1 MSNQS
6 PDVELAVTLG
16 IEEEFFLVD
25 PASGDLLHD
34 PDPRIF
40 QAAAESAGPH
50 GVVKEFLR
58 TQIETNTQV
67 CDSIAGLR
75 EALKET
81 RRLVVGAARQYGAA
95 AMAASTHPF
104 ADWESQLPTA
114 SERYEDFAVTFQET
128 VRRLVV
134 NGMHVHAGFG
144 DPESRIRVM
153 TALRRYLPLLNALSG
168 SSPFNGGRESGFK
181 CGRLNIF
188 EAMPRTSIPGPLY
201 SRAEFDALISE
212 YQRMEF
218 IGDGSEI
225 WWDIRPSNTYP
236 TVELRIC
243 DVCPRMEDA
252 LCVAAVYACLVRM
265 LLRHFHA
272 GTLPG
277 EPPTEIIVE
286 NKWLAQRYGMLAFLG
301 DTRRGGR
308 IDIAEEVE
316 ALVEELADDAQA
328 LGCENELRHSLKIV
342 REGAS
347 ADEQIDLYR
356 LLRLDGATER
366 EALRAIVDLLVKQT
380 GAGVND

>member
-1 MSNQS
+1 MNEANQRG
-6 PDVELAVTLG
+6 DLAVTLG

-40 QAAAESAGPH
+40 EAGSESAGPH
-50 GVVKEFLR
+50 EVVREFLR
-58 TQIETNTQV
+58 AQIETNTRV
-67 CDSIAGLR
+67 CGSIAGLR
-75 EALKET
+75 EALKAT
-81 RRLVVGAARQYGAA
+81 RRLVVEAAQKYGAQV
-95 AMAASTHPF
+95 MASSTHPF
-104 ADWESQLPTA
+104 AAWESQLPTA
-114 SERYEDFAVTFQET
+114 KQRYEEFAVTFQET

-144 DPESRIRVM
+144 DPDSRIRVM

-181 CGRLNIF
+181 CGRLNLF
-188 EAMPRTSIPGPLY
+188 EAMPRTSIPGPLN
-201 SRAEFDALISE
+201 SRAEFDALIAE
-212 YQRMEF
+212 YRRMEF

-225 WWDIRPSNTYP
+225 WWDIRPSIKYP

-243 DVCPRMEDA
+243 DVCPRLEDA
-252 LCVAAVYACLVRM
+252 LCIAAVYACLIRM
-265 LLRHFHA
+265 LLRRCQTGA
-272 GTLPG
+272 MPV

-308 IDIAEEVE
+308 IDIAEAIE
-316 ALVEELADDAQA
+316 ALVEELGEDARA
-328 LGCENELRHSLKIV
+328 LGCENELRHSMNIV

-347 ADEQIDLYR
+347 ADEQLDLYR
-356 LLRLDGATER
+356 LLRLEGATER
-366 EALRAIVDLLVKQT
+366 EALCAVVDLVVEQT
-380 GAGVND
+380 ASGLDA